1 MTQQGPGLSMAGASV
16 GGGGGTAVP
25 PLSRRAGLCHHP
37 GQCRGRGV
45 LSSACATGSWVL
57 PRLVPRQLHESLQG
71 RPEVSPLPT
80 PRRYRMPPLPAPS
93 GFTDVSPVFIPPLRV
108 KATLVDRTRVRKPYA
123 TGSTCVSTPIDLTSC
138 YPAGGENMEPAQ
150 ERFSSSGPQH
160 TGSAIL

>member
-1 MTQQGPGLSMAGASV
+1 MEAAGQQFHRFRGGLDYAITPANA
-16 GGGGGTAVP
+16 GGGACYPV
-25 PLSRRAGLCHHP
+25 RRA
-37 GQCRGRGV
+37 
-45 LSSACATGSWVL
+45 TESWVL

-80 PRRYRMPPLPAPS
+80 PRRYRLPPLPAPS
-93 GFTDVSPVFIPPLRV
+93 GFADVSPVFIPPLRV